1 MQREA
6 ILKENITGV
15 FFRYVT
21 PGVIGMVGL
30 SLYILAD
37 TYFIANGVGE
47 LGLAALNIGLPVY
60 NLIFGVGALLGIGGG
75 TVFSILH
82 GRGEPERA
90 GRPFTISAVLG
101 LIFALLFTILGSFAS
116 DPIASM
122 LGATEETIAY
132 TVEYLRVVLLFSPV
146 FILNNIMTAFVRNDG
161 NPHLAMTAM
170 TVSTLTNIVL
180 DYVFIFPL
188 QLGMFGAAL
197 ATGLGTVLGL
207 LIHLTH
213 FLRKNSTLR
222 LIRMKPELRE
232 ILQIFR
238 CGISNF
244 VTEFSAGI
252 VILAFNSVILRL
264 AGNTGVAAY
273 GIVANIAI
281 VCTAFFNGIGQGVQP
296 LISTNFGA
304 LKHRRVW
311 RAFLLAASCAAV
323 IGLLFYGAGL
333 LFPTQIASLF
343 NQENSPELTALAVRA
358 IRLYF
363 LAFALMGFNIITI
376 TSLSAMAQLREAFA
390 LSILRGFLVI
400 LPVLLLLSHF
410 FRLDGVWLTIPAT
423 ELLIALLGVAFLLR
437 THRKLKKAHKNDQ
450 TAA

>member
-1 MQREA
+1 
-6 ILKENITGV
+6 
-15 FFRYVT
+15 
-21 PGVIGMVGL
+21 
-30 SLYILAD
+30 
-37 TYFIANGVGE
+37 
-47 LGLAALNIGLPVY
+47 
-60 NLIFGVGALLGIGGG
+60 
-75 TVFSILH
+75 
-82 GRGEPERA
+82 
-90 GRPFTISAVLG
+90 
-101 LIFALLFTILGSFAS
+101 
-116 DPIASM
+116 
-122 LGATEETIAY
+122 
-132 TVEYLRVVLLFSPV
+132 
-146 FILNNIMTAFVRNDG
+146 
-161 NPHLAMTAM
+161 
-170 TVSTLTNIVL
+170 
-180 DYVFIFPL
+180 
-188 QLGMFGAAL
+188 
-197 ATGLGTVLGL
+197 
-207 LIHLTH
+207 
-213 FLRKNSTLR
+213 
-222 LIRMKPELRE
+222 MKPELRE